1 MTADRF
7 PRTAFFGTP
16 EFAAASLQA
25 LLDAGVDVPL
35 VVTQPDRPVGR
46 HAELR
51 PSAVGALAASRGL
64 PTEKPETL
72 KANAGLVARLRE
84 ARPDAIAVVAYGR
97 ILPPE
102 ILALPRLGCVNVH
115 ASLLPRWRGASP
127 IQAAILAGD
136 AETGVVTMRME
147 EGLDTGPVYLE
158 RRVAI
163 GERETSGEL
172 SGRLQLLGGEL
183 LVETLEGLA
192 AGRLSARPQPGDP
205 TATAT
210 ATATVCRPIRREDAL
225 VDWERP
231 AAEILRRLR
240 AFTPW
245 PGLFTFLEGERV
257 KILDADESRER
268 PAAPS
273 GSFDLAS
280 GELVASAGEGTAVR
294 IHRLQ
299 RAGRK
304 PVTGA
309 EFARAARLPGR
320 FGAPR

>member
-7 PRTAFFGTP
+7 PRTVFFGTP
-16 EFAAASLQA
+16 DFAAASLRA
-25 LLDAGVDVPL
+25 LLGAGVDVPL

-51 PSAVGALAASRGL
+51 PSAVAALAASRGIPL
-64 PTEKPETL
+64 EKPETL
-72 KANAGLVARLRE
+72 KANAGFVSRLRE
-84 ARPDAIAVVAYGR
+84 ARPEAIAVVAYGR

-102 ILALPRLGCVNVH
+102 ILGLPRLGCINVH

-158 RRVAI
+158 RRVTI
-163 GERETSGEL
+163 GEHETSGEL
-172 SGRLQLLGGEL
+172 SGRLQLLGGAL

-192 AGRLSARPQPGDP
+192 AGRLSPSPQAGDS
-205 TATAT
+205 T

-231 AAEILRRLR
+231 AAEIVRRLR

-245 PGLFTFLEGERV
+245 PGLFTFLQGERV
-257 KILDADESRER
+257 KILDADARSE
-268 PAAPS
+268 PLAAPP
-273 GSFDLAS
+273 GSFDLA
-280 GELVASAGEGTAVR
+280 GDLEEDELVAAAGEGTAVR
-294 IHRLQ
+294 IRRLQ

-320 FGAPR
+320 FGTPQ